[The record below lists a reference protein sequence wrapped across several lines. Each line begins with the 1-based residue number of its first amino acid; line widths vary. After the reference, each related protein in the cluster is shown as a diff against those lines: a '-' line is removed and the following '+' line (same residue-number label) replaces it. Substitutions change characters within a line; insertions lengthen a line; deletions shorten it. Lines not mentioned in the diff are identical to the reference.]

1 MQPPHNSDPFTAFWQ
16 SFVVLP
22 LWVKLW
28 VGLLSTVNMASL
40 AFISQPSG
48 SLIAALVFAG
58 IGLSMIAAIYCGGLS
73 RLVGLG
79 HIIAWM
85 PLIFMLVFS
94 PPLATGAHSA
104 YLTLLLVINTVS
116 LVFDINDF
124 RLWLAGERA
133 VFA

>member
-1 MQPPHNSDPFTAFWQ
+1 MQPPHNSGPFAAFSQ

-28 VGLLSTVNMASL
+28 VGLLCTVNMASL

-48 SLIAALVFAG
+48 GLIAALVFTG
-58 IGLSMIAAIYCGGLS
+58 IGLSMIAAIYCAGLS

-85 PLIFMLVFS
+85 PLTVILVFS
-94 PPLATGAHSA
+94 RPLATGAYSA

>member
-1 MQPPHNSDPFTAFWQ
+1 MQPANNSGLLAAFWQ
-16 SFVVLP
+16 SFAVLP

-40 AFISQPSG
+40 VFVSQPSG
-48 SLIAALVFAG
+48 GLIAALVFAG
-58 IGLSMIAAIYCGGLS
+58 ISLSMVAAIYKGGLS

-79 HIIAWM
+79 HIIAWV
-85 PLIFMLVFS
+85 PLVLILVFT
-94 PPLATGAHSA
+94 PPLATGAYSA

-124 RLWLAGERA
+124 RLWLAGDRA